1 MYLVQSLKE
10 AKMLLKNNFDD
21 FKELLLNYVQ
31 LVFATKLEDDDSS
44 LTVFAPVIEEF
55 ITSFTGSHEFS
66 KSMTCKEHNVCNE
79 TKLMFTLFLHF
90 SVLD

>member
-1 MYLVQSLKE
+1 
-10 AKMLLKNNFDD
+10 MLLKNSFND
-21 FKELLLNYVQ
+21 FKELLLNYVR
-31 LVFATKLEDDDSS
+31 LVFATKLDDDSS

-55 ITSFTGSHEFS
+55 IASFTGSHEFS
-66 KSMTCKEHNVCNE
+66 KSMTCKEHSVCNE